1 LKDGLSE
8 RQLNIIARNSA
19 TSYRFS
25 QNSASVGLNGGVQ
38 EDIEDIAMTFTNTKI
53 SVPLFAYAILGSGL
67 LLTVPTAGA
76 AEELRTTVTTQGSK
90 SAIDNGAGVTSIQ
103 EFDSKTPAGKRSAR
117 KPQSIDGKA
126 TAAAQAPN
134 TDFWFYAVDVELY
147 SDQDRDGY
155 YSNIDLLFDADT
167 NYAVADVYA
176 VLYLSYEG
184 GDWEEYAV
192 TEDFTLFGTSADDE
206 YIVDTELVSGYARGS
221 YDILIE
227 LYDTWDNSFVAD
239 VGPYDTSELG
249 LLPLEDTIRDEAT
262 RGSTVVVNNGGGGA
276 SGWLSLLVLLAACG
290 AHYLTAPRREAVKV
304 EVERGHNEQ

>member
-1 LKDGLSE
+1 
-8 RQLNIIARNSA
+8 
-19 TSYRFS
+19 
-25 QNSASVGLNGGVQ
+25 
-38 EDIEDIAMTFTNTKI
+38 MTFTNMKI
-53 SVPLFAYAILGSGL
+53 SARLFACVVLGSGL
-67 LLTVPTAGA
+67 LLTVPASGA

-90 SAIDNGAGVTSIQ
+90 SEMDHGAGVTSIQ
-103 EFDSKTPAGKRSAR
+103 EFDAQTPAGKRSAR
-117 KPQSIDGKA
+117 KPQNIDGKT

-167 NYAVADVYA
+167 SYAVADVYA

-276 SGWLSLLVLLAACG
+276 SGWLLLLVLLAACG
-290 AHYLTAPRREAVKV
+290 AHYLAAPRREAVKIQ
-304 EVERGHNEQ
+304 VERGHNEQ